1 MEPRCVSIKTDGHR
15 CTRVHGLG
23 SIRCTQHTTGHN
35 RKIAQH
41 GAQPEGTCEMI
52 IQGRPRRWCGQAC
65 AEGSSICQLHV
76 NMFVRR
82 HQREEQQ
89 RQEQHRLRN
98 AVTVYEVILPRPTWR
113 AVIDDV
119 LTHEEWT
126 PRFKYDVAFIFF
138 IRHGGIHIPGFFGM
152 YWAWVMGG
160 RHGPEPQPEQLMLA
174 PPPAYRPPQNL
185 GQIAADRQNVH
196 TAVVSQQTNK
206 SVDKLLEIAGKIS
219 ATKRYRT
226 PDWVAAKWLVESYGA
241 WAKVRPVVEDMLL
254 WYNRDTCR
262 AVNDRLYHRLLD
274 GLYEHIRSVEDKE
287 MKSELWKRLFEEC
300 NEAVSMCCE
309 GHISRLCNVLVGFD
323 ETFAP
328 PVSVGEILQ
337 TKLAAI
343 FLLDISTD
351 AKREQA
357 IQVMN
362 ELNVPEIER
371 SVWLDA
377 F

>member
-1 MEPRCVSIKTDGHR
+1 
-15 CTRVHGLG
+15 
-23 SIRCTQHTTGHN
+23 
-35 RKIAQH
+35 
-41 GAQPEGTCEMI
+41 MI
-52 IQGRPRRWCGQAC
+52 
-65 AEGSSICQLHV
+65 
-76 NMFVRR
+76 
-82 HQREEQQ
+82 
-89 RQEQHRLRN
+89 
-98 AVTVYEVILPRPTWR
+98 
-113 AVIDDV
+113 
-119 LTHEEWT
+119 
-126 PRFKYDVAFIFF
+126 
-138 IRHGGIHIPGFFGM
+138 
-152 YWAWVMGG
+152 
-160 RHGPEPQPEQLMLA
+160 A
-174 PPPAYRPPQNL
+174 PPPAYRQPQNL

-206 SVDKLLEIAGKIS
+206 TVDKLLEVAGKIPT
-219 ATKRYRT
+219 TKRYRT

-241 WAKVRPVVEDMLL
+241 WAKVKPVVDDMLT

-287 MKSELWKRLFEEC
+287 TKAELWKRLFEEC

-323 ETFAP
+323 ESFLP
-328 PVSVGEILQ
+328 PVSIGELLQ

-343 FLLDISTD
+343 FLLDVSVD
-351 AKREQA
+351 EKKQQA

-371 SVWLDA
+371 CVWLDA